1 MRMISI
7 QIEKEDEIWYN
18 NKYKGDIMKKQN
30 EEINVER
37 FNPSFEEGLTLEE
50 VSLRKSQG
58 LTNHTKK
65 GSSKSILSILVDN
78 ILTFSNLMYAVI
90 FVLLFSAGASI
101 SQYIFVIILTV
112 NTCIGIF
119 QEIRSK
125 QMIDKLSL
133 ESAPVATVIRHSE
146 RIDLPFE
153 EIVLDDIIYLT
164 PGRAIP
170 TDAILVSGEVEV
182 NESQLTGESIPV
194 RKHVGDTLYSGSF
207 VVSGN
212 CYGRVERVGSD
223 NSIEKIAS
231 AAKKYSKP
239 ESEIKKSLGLL
250 LRFVCIIFV
259 PTMLILYYKA
269 YFFDNPVNGFFH
281 QIFAVI
287 KSFFAHSGNEL
298 RYHEAVVNTSGALL
312 GMIPQGL
319 ILLTTVALAVSVVR
333 LGKHKTLV
341 QDMYCIEM
349 LAHVDVLCLDK
360 TGTITDGS
368 MTVTR
373 FIEMKRDEYPVTDII
388 GSMNEALQETNMTA
402 RALEAYFG
410 KSKKFVPVQVHPF
423 SSETKFSAVTFVNE
437 GTFIL
442 GAPEFV
448 LKGNFESVAEKVNE
462 YANQGYRVLALAYS
476 SQPLKDGKV
485 QKNPKLVALILIE
498 DQIRK
503 EAYDTI
509 KFFKENGVAVKVISG
524 DNPVTVS
531 EVSRRVGIENAEDYI
546 SLEGLSDEEVALAAD
561 HYTVFGRVKP
571 NQKKILVQA
580 LKKAGHTVAMTG
592 DGVNDILA
600 LKEADCSIAMAS
612 GCDAV
617 RNVAQLVLLD
627 SNFAS
632 MPKVVAEGR
641 RVINNIQQ
649 SAVLY
654 LTKTLLTMFIAI
666 FTMTGLMALTGNPNY
681 PFQPIQM
688 IIIEMLPIGLASFFL
703 ALQPNHKIVEG
714 HFMTNV
720 IKNSLPGALSIA
732 ILTAI
737 ICLVAKPL
745 GISSISSQ
753 NELVT
758 VMMMVVMTNC
768 LLVLYHACK
777 PFNKVKIAMFAF
789 VSIFTVLGL
798 IASIASW
805 QLLGINFRTLFSF
818 VPLVR
823 QLSDGSY
830 YANPLLLALLLASC
844 SFFVISLTRTIINY
858 IGKPNH

>member
-1 MRMISI
+1 
-7 QIEKEDEIWYN
+7 
-18 NKYKGDIMKKQN
+18 MKKQLTETN
-30 EEINVER
+30 IER
-37 FNPSFEEGLTLEE
+37 FNPSFEQGLSNEE
-50 VSLRKSQG
+50 VALRKSQG
-58 LTNHTKK
+58 LVNATKK
-65 GSSKSILSILVDN
+65 GSSKSLLSIIVDN
-78 ILTFSNLMYAVI
+78 VLTFSNLMYAVI
-90 FVLLFSAGASI
+90 FVLLISAKASI

-112 NTCIGIF
+112 NTCIGII

-133 ESAPVATVIRHSE
+133 ESAPVVTAIRSGE
-146 RIDLPFE
+146 KIDVKVE
-153 EIVLDDIIYLT
+153 EVVLDDIIYLT

-194 RKHVGDTLYSGSF
+194 RKRIGDTLYSGSF

-212 CYGRVERVGSD
+212 CYGHVERIGKD

-239 ESEIKKSLGLL
+239 KSEIKKTLGLL

-269 YFFDNPVNGFFH
+269 YFYDNPVNGFFH
-281 QIFAVI
+281 QLFAII
-287 KSFFAHSGNEL
+287 KSLFAHAGNEI

-373 FIEMKRDEYPVTDII
+373 FIEMKRDEYPVADIVA
-388 GSMNEALQETNMTA
+388 SMNEALQESNATA
-402 RALEAYFG
+402 RALENYFG
-410 KSKKFVPVQVHPF
+410 RSQKFVAGKIYPF
-423 SSETKFSAVTFVNE
+423 SSDTKYSAVTFVNDA
-437 GTFIL
+437 TYIL

-448 LKGNFESVAEKVNE
+448 LKGGFEGIADKVNE
-462 YANQGYRVLALAYS
+462 YANQGYRVLALAVTN
-476 SQPLKDGKV
+476 QPLKDGKV

-509 KFFKENGVAVKVISG
+509 KFFKDNGVQVKVISG

-531 EVSRRVGIENAEDYI
+531 EVSRRVGIDKAEDYI
-546 SLEGLSDEEVALAAD
+546 SLEGLSDEEVALAAN

-580 LKKAGHTVAMTG
+580 LKKEGHTVAMTG

-666 FTMTGLMALTGNPNY
+666 FTMTGLVALTGNPNY

-688 IIIEMLPIGLASFFL
+688 IIVEMLPIGLASFFL
-703 ALQPNHKIVEG
+703 ALQPNHKIVQG

-732 ILTAI
+732 ILIAV
-737 ICLVAKPL
+737 ICVVAKPL
-745 GISSISSQ
+745 GISSVATQ

-758 VMMMVVMTNC
+758 VMMIVVLTNC

-777 PFNKVKIAMFAF
+777 PFSKIKLAMFIF
-789 VSIFTVLGL
+789 VAITSFLAL
-798 IASIASW
+798 IASVANLTI
-805 QLLGINFRTLFSF
+805 LGINFRNLFSF
-818 VPLVR
+818 VPLTR
-823 QLSDGSY
+823 SLGDGTY

-844 SFFVISLTRTIINY
+844 SLFVITLTRII
-858 IGKPNH
+858 IGLFDKKVKN